1 MNPAAAEFRPS
12 SSVPPSGSVNQ
23 GGGGGKWTLSGPL
36 QQNTTN
42 FSPSAGNLPAGY
54 LQRNGFNRHSPS
66 SHKEKP
72 KGKGGKAP
80 VLPSYD
86 MPRGISNL
94 SSISSAVGPGCS
106 LRADANAF
114 VPVHFPPSPANFPS
128 SNASMNGNNQPNMMM
143 GLGATNSLSYSGAN
157 VRPPFPQPSVL
168 LNPSAPV
175 LPPPHS
181 SLPAGSGPLN
191 VSSSLSLVSGIMQQP
206 LPNSL
211 PTKASVFSSGSVAS
225 EGAGHLPFGNPSSL
239 PSALRSPQPTF
250 HPARYAVVDDLSP
263 SPIPQLPVTPSTRPA
278 PVPSNVPFTKEDAAP
293 LMRSAVEAPAT
304 VSLDVAPISI
314 SSVDEVAV
322 QVDLPSSQSIRSAY
336 VPPHL
341 QPGSGG
347 SAVKKGGMYVPPSSV
362 PSASFHAAKHYHDP
376 KVVSPNGPSDNKNG
390 KINTQ
395 VVTLPAASEAS
406 ATNTSPENSCGP
418 SLALENIVAS
428 TNVSFAAEEEGI
440 WGINGESGKISPPAA
455 SQVAPLPDPKE
466 EDLPVATPV
475 SFAGS
480 RLPKLFQCQE
490 TKKLAPSS
498 PILLSTAWELYA
510 DDHQT
515 LLPELLSSLSNGIA
529 GHPAMT
535 HSRPD
540 GPGTG
545 GDRHS
550 GDFTHLVFD
559 PVHIATVKSLED
571 FWRLWRYVTPPSV
584 CSAPFTY
591 SWFREGI
598 LPDWEHPRNR
608 KGGTMSMHIFDRDRT
623 GLNDRQNFDDV
634 FLAVL
639 LACVGEFFVECATT
653 VNGVTLKLRHSK
665 PATLQIWTAH
675 GDFNKLKNFAKS
687 LRETVSPIIGEK
699 PLQKIEFFLH
709 PRNLPPQN
717 SLAARLPKQTGPD
730 HVL

>member
-23 GGGGGKWTLSGPL
+23 GGGGGNWTLSGPN
-36 QQNTTN
+36 QQNSTS
-42 FSPSAGNLPAGY
+42 FAPSAGNPPSAY
-54 LQRNGFNRHSPS
+54 LQRNGFNRHRAPP
-66 SHKEKP
+66 HKEKA
-72 KGKGGKAP
+72 KGKGGKAS

-86 MPRGISNL
+86 VPRGIPPP
-94 SSISSAVGPGCS
+94 SSTPSAIGPGCT

-114 VPVHFPPSPANFPS
+114 VPVHFPPSPANFP
-128 SNASMNGNNQPNMMM
+128 NANVSMSGNNQPNMMI

-157 VRPPFPQPSVL
+157 LRPPFSQPSVL
-168 LNPSAPV
+168 LN
-175 LPPPHS
+175 S
-181 SLPAGSGPLN
+181 SLPVHPPPSSSGLLN
-191 VSSSLSLVSGIMQQP
+191 PSSSLSLTNGVMQPP

-211 PTKASVFSSGSVAS
+211 PTKSSALSSGPAANEVAS
-225 EGAGHLPFGNPSSL
+225 HLPFGNPSSL
-239 PSALRSPQPTF
+239 PTAHRSPQPTY
-250 HPARYAVVDDLSP
+250 HPAHYVVVDDLSQP
-263 SPIPQLPVTPSTRPA
+263 PIPQHPVIPLSKPVPAPSNLQYTKEDPAPLMGSTVEA
-278 PVPSNVPFTKEDAAP
+278 PVP
-293 LMRSAVEAPAT
+293 
-304 VSLDVAPISI
+304 VSLDLAPFSI
-314 SSVDEVAV
+314 SSVDEVEV
-322 QVDLPSSQSIRSAY
+322 RGDLPSSQSTSSAY

-347 SAVKKGGMYVPPSSV
+347 SAVKKGGMYVPPSSA

-376 KVVSPNGPSDNKNG
+376 KAVSPSGSSDTKNG
-390 KINTQ
+390 KPSTL
-395 VVTLPAASEAS
+395 VATLPAASEIS
-406 ATNTSPENSCGP
+406 ITNTSPENSCGP
-418 SLALENIVAS
+418 SLALENVAS
-428 TNVSFAAEEEGI
+428 ANVSFATEEEGI
-440 WGINGESGKISPPAA
+440 WGPNGESGKISPPAA
-455 SQVAPLPDPKE
+455 SQAALLPEPKE
-466 EDLPVATPV
+466 DDLPVATPV

-490 TKKLAPSS
+490 TKKIAPSS

-515 LLPELLSSLSNGIA
+515 LLPELLSSLSNGVA

-540 GPGTG
+540 GAGNG
-545 GDRHS
+545 NDRHS
-550 GDFTHLVFD
+550 GDFTHLMFE
-559 PVHIATVKSLED
+559 PVHIATVKNLED

-639 LACVGEFFVECATT
+639 LACAGEFFVECATT
-653 VNGVTLKLRHSK
+653 VNGVTLKLRQSK

-687 LRETVSPIIGEK
+687 LRETISPIIGEK